1 MTMIN
6 TGLNGNVGNGNSN
19 IGTPIPGVT
28 GWTYEA
34 AASMSKEIDRENRL
48 FGSRNSSRRNRRS
61 RSTRRPE
68 VGILFSNPDRFTAET
83 GWTPEDAIEMALEA
97 QRDRRIF
104 GNEDSDLE
112 IVDLHKVEAAGDDFY
127 VIDETG
133 AIDKQATRERR
144 LFGNQRWN

>member
-1 MTMIN
+1 MTMINN
-6 TGLNGNVGNGNSN
+6 TGLNGNVENGN
-19 IGTPIPGVT
+19 IGTPIPGVS

-34 AASMSKEIDRENRL
+34 AASESKAIDRENRL

-61 RSTRRPE
+61 RSTLRPE
-68 VGILFSNPDRFTAET
+68 VGTLFSNPDRFTAET

-112 IVDLHKVEAAGDDFY
+112 FVDLKKVESAGDDFY

-133 AIDKQATRERR
+133 AIDKLATRERR
-144 LFGNQRWN
+144 LFGKQRWN